1 MAFSSN
7 QVEEKKES
15 HPQDEVQEKTAP
27 EPKVE
32 NKEPEVEV
40 GKNEWSCKI
49 CTVINTVTDW
59 F

>member
-1 MAFSSN
+1 M
-7 QVEEKKES
+7 
-15 HPQDEVQEKTAP
+15 HEKTEP

-40 GKNEWSCKI
+40 RKNEWSCKI